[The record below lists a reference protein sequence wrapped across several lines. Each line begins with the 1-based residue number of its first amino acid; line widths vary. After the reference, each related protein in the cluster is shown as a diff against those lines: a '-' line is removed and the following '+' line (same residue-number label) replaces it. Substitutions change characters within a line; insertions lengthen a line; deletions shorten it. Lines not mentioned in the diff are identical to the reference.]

1 MKNDKGWI
9 NENQEMNE
17 WENKEG
23 FSTTLS
29 QLIILLYCIEAEFF
43 DRIGSKVLIVFLI
56 AIHSH
61 LY

>member
-9 NENQEMNE
+9 NEKQEMNE

-23 FSTTLS
+23 FSTILS
-29 QLIILLYCIEAEFF
+29 QLIILLYCIEDEFF
-43 DRIGSKVLIVFLI
+43 DVIGIKVLIVFLI

-61 LY
+61 IY

>member
-9 NENQEMNE
+9 NEKQVMNE

-23 FSTTLS
+23 FSTILS

-43 DRIGSKVLIVFLI
+43 YVIGIKVLIVFLI

-61 LY
+61 IY